1 MSLDDTG
8 RAGAPGHVLRILD
21 GITLAANVVGSCL
34 IVALVI
40 LITADVLGRNLLGAP
55 VAGVPEIVSLSIVAI
70 VFLQA
75 PQALRAGRLTRSDGV
90 IDVLKTRAPRVAAG
104 LETLFDLTGI
114 AVLGAI
120 LHAHWPI
127 MTRAWEILRCNFGGK
142 VTRHKL
148 RMALEDA
155 WMEAKMA
162 VKRATESDEVRTFKD
177 SILCIESKSR
187 ITERDYEEL
196 RSLRAALGIA
206 QKRALIESAA
216 GRFASVV
223 FTKKDGSQREMRVQ
237 PAKLK
242 FHVKGS
248 AASEAA
254 QRAVETRKAR
264 HPHLLPVWD
273 VEASA
278 PRSVNLATV
287 SRIAVDGAV
296 HEYRV

>member
-40 LITADVLGRNLLGAP
+40 LITADVLGRNLFGAP

-127 MTRAWEILRCNFGGK
+127 MTRAWERNDFIGAVGNFTAPTWPVKIMLAVGATLLALQFAARILRW
-142 VTRHKL
+142 
-148 RMALEDA
+148 ALA
-155 WMEAKMA
+155 
-162 VKRATESDEVRTFKD
+162 
-177 SILCIESKSR
+177 
-187 ITERDYEEL
+187 
-196 RSLRAALGIA
+196 
-206 QKRALIESAA
+206 
-216 GRFASVV
+216 
-223 FTKKDGSQREMRVQ
+223 
-237 PAKLK
+237 
-242 FHVKGS
+242 
-248 AASEAA
+248 
-254 QRAVETRKAR
+254 
-264 HPHLLPVWD
+264 
-273 VEASA
+273 
-278 PRSVNLATV
+278 
-287 SRIAVDGAV
+287 
-296 HEYRV
+296 